1 MDESVVVEHGL
12 LPTILAMPEP
22 ALAPSPQLDR
32 ILLQAL
38 AHTVNGVV
46 ITDATQ
52 PGNPIV
58 HVNEGFSRL
67 TGYTCDEVLGR
78 NCNFLQGSERE
89 QAEVAQMRQAIAAGD
104 PITVVIRNFRKDG
117 SAFWNQVELSPVR
130 DDHSGG
136 ITHYF
141 ALQTDVTLKRQAER
155 ANILRAVELER
166 IFRGGPVGM
175 VLMDENGRASLATPA
190 LWRLMSLSALPI
202 EGMTGPELASAVG
215 AALSAK
221 QGRPASPLP
230 WPVGTQS
237 VRWEVAQGATIR
249 GLDVSSFELGSLTR
263 ERVIVVRDIT
273 QEEVD
278 QAARS
283 QFLATAAHELR
294 TPMGSI
300 CGFTELLLMR
310 NYSTEQARP
319 LLETI
324 LRQSMRL
331 SAMLNDL
338 LDLSQMDVMG
348 SHAFSPSAMPLNE
361 ALRKAVEV
369 AVPPGSTRSI
379 QLKLSEESV
388 QVMGHPQ
395 KLEQVLINLLSN
407 ALKYSPQGGAVEL
420 QSTID
425 RSQQRA
431 HIAVIDH
438 GIGLSPE
445 HQARLFT
452 RFFRA
457 DPTGPISGTGLGLVI
472 VKELVER
479 MGGTIAVHSVLG
491 QGSTF
496 TVSLPLSESPT

>member
-1 MDESVVVEHGL
+1 MSEVLS
-12 LPTILAMPEP
+12 
-22 ALAPSPQLDR
+22 PSPPLLDR

-46 ITDATQ
+46 ITDAAR

-58 HVNEGFSRL
+58 HVNEGFTRL
-67 TGYTCDEVLGR
+67 TGYAADEVIGH
-78 NCNFLQGSERE
+78 NCNFLQGAERE
-89 QAEVAQMRQAIAAGD
+89 QPEVAQMRQAIAAGESL
-104 PITVVIRNFRKDG
+104 TVVIRNFRKDG
-117 SAFWNQVELSPVR
+117 SPFWNQVELSPVR
-130 DDHSGG
+130 DEESGR
-136 ITHYF
+136 ITHFF

-155 ANILRAVELER
+155 ANVLRALELER

-175 VLMDENGRASLATPA
+175 ILLDEDGRASVATPA
-190 LWRLMSLSALPI
+190 LWRLMDIAPQAIDGLLTAQVAALI
-202 EGMTGPELASAVG
+202 GSAV
-215 AALSAK
+215 AQA
-221 QGRPASPLP
+221 QGMADTPLP
-230 WPVGTQS
+230 WPQGLQS
-237 VRWEVAQGATIR
+237 VRWEVMR
-249 GLDVSSFELGSLTR
+249 GGRLRALDVSSFELGSLTR
-263 ERVIVVRDIT
+263 ERVVVARDVT
-273 QEEVD
+273 QEEVE

-310 NYSTEQARP
+310 NYSPEQAKP

-338 LDLSQMDVMG
+338 LDLSHMDVMG
-348 SHAFSPSAMPLNE
+348 GHAFAVGPVRLNDAMQ
-361 ALRKAVEV
+361 KAIGV
-369 AVPPGSTRSI
+369 AVPPGSGRNIELVPAAEDAT
-379 QLKLSEESV
+379 
-388 QVMGHPQ
+388 VMAHPQ

-407 ALKYSPQGGAVEL
+407 AVKYSPQGGSVTMTARVEG
-420 QSTID
+420 SPP
-425 RSQQRA
+425 RA
-431 HIAVIDH
+431 HIAITDQ

-457 DPTGPISGTGLGLVI
+457 DPSGPIPGTGLGLVI

-479 MGGTIAVHSVLG
+479 MGGTIAVHSTLG

-496 TVSLPLSESPT
+496 TVSLALCETP

>member
-1 MDESVVVEHGL
+1 MTEIESP
-12 LPTILAMPEP
+12 LPPL
-22 ALAPSPQLDR
+22 LDR

-52 PGNPIV
+52 PGHPIV
-58 HVNEGFSRL
+58 HVNEGFTRL
-67 TGYTCDEVLGR
+67 TGYTAGEVVGR
-78 NCNFLQGSERE
+78 NCNFLQGAERG
-89 QAEVAQMRQAIAAGD
+89 QPEVAQMRQAIAAGE
-104 PITVVIRNFRKDG
+104 PLTVVIRNFRKDG
-117 SAFWNQVELSPVR
+117 TPFWNQVELSPVR
-130 DDHSGG
+130 EEGSGR
-136 ITHYF
+136 ITHFF

-155 ANILRAVELER
+155 TNVLRALELER

-175 VLMDENGRASLATPA
+175 ILLDEEGRATVATPA
-190 LWRLMSLSALPI
+190 LWRLMNIAPQAI
-202 EGMTGPELASAVG
+202 EGLPAAQAAGVIARAFAQSQGMPEV
-215 AALSAK
+215 
-221 QGRPASPLP
+221 PLP
-230 WPVGTQS
+230 WPQGALS
-237 VRWEVAQGATIR
+237 VRWEVPRKGSMRA
-249 GLDVSSFELGSLTR
+249 LDVSSFELGTLTR
-263 ERVIVVRDIT
+263 ERVIVVRDVT
-273 QEEVD
+273 QEEEGN
-278 QAARS
+278 AARS

-310 NYSTEQARP
+310 NYSPDQARP

-348 SHAFSPSAMPLNE
+348 GHAFALAPVSLHE
-361 ALRKAVEV
+361 ALNKALQV
-369 AVPPGSTRSI
+369 AVPPGSARTVA
-379 QLKLSEESV
+379 LKLPDAPATV
-388 QVMGHPQ
+388 TAHPQ

-407 ALKYSPQGGAVEL
+407 ALKYSPQGGAVMMEA
-420 QSTID
+420 TID
-425 RSQQRA
+425 PALNRA
-431 HIAVIDH
+431 HIAVSDQ
-438 GIGLSPE
+438 GVGLSPE

-457 DPTGPISGTGLGLVI
+457 DPSGPIPGTGLGLVI

-479 MGGTIAVHSVLG
+479 MGGTIGVRSMLG

-496 TVSLPLSESPT
+496 TVSLPLSSETPT